1 MSPLLGIDFLQNF
14 GLYIN
19 CKDKLLEDNVT
30 KLKVN
35 LNNANCTMDIL
46 INNSS
51 VPEEVDHLLKKY
63 THLTSQHSDEE
74 STYCGVY
81 HRIDTGSHAPV
92 FAKTR
97 QLSEKN
103 LKLAQAE
110 FRKLQSNGVIS
121 PSDSNNWSSPLHIV
135 PKSNGEIRPCGDYRS
150 LNTITKPDRYPV
162 PNINNY
168 FSSKLHNK
176 CCFSK
181 IDLTAAY
188 QIKIHPD
195 DICKTAIT
203 TPFGLYHYHTM
214 PFGLR
219 NAAATFQRMM
229 DKIFSMLSCVF
240 TCIDDIL
247 VFSDNEKSHLAD
259 LEQVFKVLN
268 DNNLKISIAKCV
280 FNVTQLDF
288 LGYSISKCGLKPT
301 QQKLNELEEFAVQN
315 CSKSLKDHLHGAMHR
330 AIDRPINRPMHLICI
345 HTYTIDRAICSVPL
359 TATG

>member
-1 MSPLLGIDFLQNF
+1 MGIDFLQNF

-35 LNNANCTMDIL
+35 LKNANCTMNIL

-51 VPEEVDHLLKKY
+51 VPEEVNHSLKKY
-63 THLTSQHSDEE
+63 THLTSPYSNEE

-121 PSDSNNWSSPLHIV
+121 PSDSNWSSTLHIV

-162 PNINNY
+162 PNVNS
-168 FSSKLHNK
+168 FSSTLHNK

-188 QIKIHPD
+188 HQIKIHPD
-195 DICKTAIT
+195 DICKTAMT

-229 DKIFSMLSCVF
+229 DKIFSKLSCVF
-240 TCIDDIL
+240 TYIDDIL

-259 LEQVFKVLN
+259 LEQVLN
-268 DNNLKISIAKCV
+268 DNLKISIAKCV

-288 LGYSISKCGLKPT
+288 LGYNISKGGLKPI
-301 QQKLNELEEFAVQN
+301 QQKLNELEEFAVPN
-315 CSKSLKDHLHGAMHR
+315 CSKSLRRFLGMIGFYRK
-330 AIDRPINRPMHLICI
+330 LIPNF
-345 HTYTIDRAICSVPL
+345 AKVVLPL
-359 TATG
+359 TNL